1 VPPPSPLPVK
11 KHLKPAIQAINRALL
26 DTIAACG
33 DVNRNVQCAA
43 NPSKSHLHKQ
53 VWQFSKDL
61 SEHLLPDTSA
71 YAEIWLDKKK
81 VAGDAVQDFEP
92 KYGKYYLPRK
102 VSRYS
107 LISFFFPSA
116 VDR

>member
-1 VPPPSPLPVK
+1 VSRSSLLSLSFSKVENSALTLANATSFFPSLFP
-11 KHLKPAIQAINRALL
+11 
-26 DTIAACG
+26 D
-33 DVNRNVQCAA
+33 RNVQCAA
-43 NPSKSHLHKQ
+43 NPSMSHIHKE

-102 VSRYS
+102 VRLRS
-107 LISFFFPSA
+107 LFFFFAFS
-116 VDR
+116 RLWN

>member
-1 VPPPSPLPVK
+1 M
-11 KHLKPAIQAINRALL
+11 
-26 DTIAACG
+26 
-33 DVNRNVQCAA
+33 
-43 NPSKSHLHKQ
+43 SHIHKE

-61 SEHLLPDTSA
+61 SEHLLPDTNA

-102 VSRYS
+102 VSPPFKLS
-107 LISFFFPSA
+107 VFVPLLCLC
-116 VDR
+116 

>member
-1 VPPPSPLPVK
+1 M
-11 KHLKPAIQAINRALL
+11 
-26 DTIAACG
+26 
-33 DVNRNVQCAA
+33 
-43 NPSKSHLHKQ
+43 SHIHKE

-61 SEHLLPDTSA
+61 SEHLLPDTNA

-102 VSRYS
+102 VRFLP
-107 LISFFFPSA
+107 LILRTVSCT
-116 VDR
+116 D